1 MEKPEDLVWYI
12 ILSSVFTASI
22 VILFSAIFLRQLKIR
37 VKQRQEF
44 DRLLKEKE
52 LELINAVV
60 KAQEDERAEIARNLH
75 DDVGA
80 ILSLT
85 QQKISSTSNHLMD
98 MQANSNTIS
107 DLLEVAEMIDQSV
120 TKLRAITNGMLPHYL
135 LKFGLWRS
143 LERMFDQA
151 EKSIG
156 KPCII
161 TSEITGG
168 LKIEQ
173 RVEIQAYYIVAELIN
188 NIVKH
193 AKPNF
198 IDGKLEI
205 QLDFLVLTLKHDGV
219 AINQD
224 DYNYLLDRNIGI
236 GISSLAHRLSIID
249 GELNFNRFERG
260 GSVIIKIPYKNESKQ
275 SNGRKP

>member
-1 MEKPEDLVWYI
+1 MEIEKNLI
-12 ILSSVFTASI
+12 QLILSVLFTSALSAGL
-22 VILFSAIFLRQLKIR
+22 LFVLLSSYKKRKKLEEEHEHALR
-37 VKQRQEF
+37 
-44 DRLLKEKE
+44 EKE

-75 DDVGA
+75 DDVGS
-80 ILSLT
+80 ILSMT
-85 QQKISSTSNHLMD
+85 QQKISSTSNHLVD
-98 MQANSNTIS
+98 LQANSNTIS

-161 TSEITGG
+161 TSEIEGV

-205 QLDFLVLTLKHDGV
+205 QLNFLVLTLKHDGV

-224 DYNYLLDRNIGI
+224 DYNYLLNKNIGI

-275 SNGRKP
+275 SNWRQP

>member
-1 MEKPEDLVWYI
+1 MEKSENVVWYI
-12 ILSSVFTASI
+12 LASSGFTALVVIFFSII
-22 VILFSAIFLRQLKIR
+22 VIRQLR
-37 VKQRQEF
+37 LRSKQREEF

-75 DDVGA
+75 DDVGS
-80 ILSLT
+80 ILSMT
-85 QQKISSTSNHLMD
+85 QQKISNTSNHLMG
-98 MQANSNTIS
+98 MQANSDTIA

-143 LERMFDQA
+143 LERMFEQA

-161 TSEITGG
+161 TSDIKGG
-168 LKIEQ
+168 IQLEQ
-173 RVEIQAYYIVAELIN
+173 RMEIQVYYIVTELMN
-188 NIVKH
+188 NMMKH

-205 QLDFLVLTLKHDGV
+205 QLNFLVLTLKHDGV

-224 DYNYLLDRNIGI
+224 DYHYLLDKNIGI
-236 GISSLAHRLSIID
+236 GISSLAHRLSIIE

-260 GSVIIKIPYKNESKQ
+260 GSVTLKISYNNESKQ
-275 SNGRKP
+275 SN

>member
-1 MEKPEDLVWYI
+1 MERNLIVI
-12 ILSSVFTASI
+12 VISVLFTSGLSAGMVFVLLSSYKKRKKLEEEHERA
-22 VILFSAIFLRQLKIR
+22 LR
-37 VKQRQEF
+37 
-44 DRLLKEKE
+44 EKE

-205 QLDFLVLTLKHDGV
+205 QLNFLVLTLKHDGV

-224 DYNYLLDRNIGI
+224 DYNYLLNKNIGI

>member
-1 MEKPEDLVWYI
+1 MEIEKNLI
-12 ILSSVFTASI
+12 QLILSVLFTSALSAGL
-22 VILFSAIFLRQLKIR
+22 LFVLLSSYKKRKKLEEEHEHALR
-37 VKQRQEF
+37 
-44 DRLLKEKE
+44 EKE

-75 DDVGA
+75 DDVGS
-80 ILSLT
+80 ILSMT
-85 QQKISSTSNHLMD
+85 QQKISSTSNHLVD
-98 MQANSNTIS
+98 IQANSNTIS

-161 TSEITGG
+161 TSEIEGV

-205 QLDFLVLTLKHDGV
+205 QLNFLVLTLKHDGV

-224 DYNYLLDRNIGI
+224 DYNYLLNKNIGI

-275 SNGRKP
+275 SN

>member
-1 MEKPEDLVWYI
+1 MEKSGSIVWYI
-12 ILSSVFTASI
+12 LISSAFTAFIVAIFS
-22 VILFSAIFLRQLKIR
+22 VILYKQLKLR
-37 VKQRQEF
+37 SKQREEY

-80 ILSLT
+80 ILSMT

-151 EKSIG
+151 ERSIG

-161 TSEITGG
+161 TSEISGA

-173 RVEIQAYYIVAELIN
+173 RVEIQAYYIVTELMN

-249 GELNFNRFERG
+249 GELSFNRFERG
-260 GSVIIKIPYKNESKQ
+260 GSVIIKIPYKYESKQ
-275 SNGRKP
+275 SNRG

>member
-1 MEKPEDLVWYI
+1 MEIERNVIQL
-12 ILSSVFTASI
+12 ILSVLFTSGLSAGMVFVLLSSYKKRKKLEEEHERA
-22 VILFSAIFLRQLKIR
+22 LR
-37 VKQRQEF
+37 
-44 DRLLKEKE
+44 EKE

-161 TSEITGG
+161 TSEIEGV

-205 QLDFLVLTLKHDGV
+205 QLNFLVLTLKHDGV

-224 DYNYLLDRNIGI
+224 DYNYLLNKNIGI

-260 GSVIIKIPYKNESKQ
+260 GSVIIKIPYKNESK
-275 SNGRKP
+275 

>member
-1 MEKPEDLVWYI
+1 MEKSENVVWYI
-12 ILSSVFTASI
+12 FASSGFTALVVIFFSII
-22 VILFSAIFLRQLKIR
+22 VIRQLR
-37 VKQRQEF
+37 LRSKQREEF

-52 LELINAVV
+52 LEIINAVV

-75 DDVGA
+75 DDVGS
-80 ILSLT
+80 ILSMT
-85 QQKISSTSNHLMD
+85 QQKISNTSNHLMG
-98 MQANSNTIS
+98 MQANSDTIA

-161 TSEITGG
+161 TSDIKGG
-168 LKIEQ
+168 IQLEQ
-173 RVEIQAYYIVAELIN
+173 RMEIQVYYIVTELMN
-188 NIVKH
+188 NMVKH

-205 QLDFLVLTLKHDGV
+205 QLNFLVLTLKHDGV

-224 DYNYLLDRNIGI
+224 DYHYLLDKNIGI
-236 GISSLAHRLSIID
+236 GISSLAHRLSIIE
-249 GELNFNRFERG
+249 GKLNFNRFERG
-260 GSVIIKIPYKNESKQ
+260 GSVTLKIPYNNECKQ
-275 SNGRKP
+275 SN

>member
-1 MEKPEDLVWYI
+1 MEIEKNLIQLIFSVLFTSALSAGLVFVL
-12 ILSSVFTASI
+12 LSSYKKRKKLEEEHERA
-22 VILFSAIFLRQLKIR
+22 LR
-37 VKQRQEF
+37 
-44 DRLLKEKE
+44 EKE

-85 QQKISSTSNHLMD
+85 QQKISSTSNHLVD
-98 MQANSNTIS
+98 IQANSNTIS

-161 TSEITGG
+161 TSEITGV

-205 QLDFLVLTLKHDGV
+205 QLNFLVLTLKHDGV

-224 DYNYLLDRNIGI
+224 DYNYLLNKNIGI

-260 GSVIIKIPYKNESKQ
+260 GSVIIKIPYKNESK
-275 SNGRKP
+275 

>member
-1 MEKPEDLVWYI
+1 
-12 ILSSVFTASI
+12 
-22 VILFSAIFLRQLKIR
+22 
-37 VKQRQEF
+37 
-44 DRLLKEKE
+44 
-52 LELINAVV
+52 
-60 KAQEDERAEIARNLH
+60 
-75 DDVGA
+75 
-80 ILSLT
+80 
-85 QQKISSTSNHLMD
+85 
-98 MQANSNTIS
+98 
-107 DLLEVAEMIDQSV
+107 
-120 TKLRAITNGMLPHYL
+120 MLPHYL

-151 EKSIG
+151 ERSIG

-161 TSEITGG
+161 TSEISGA

-173 RVEIQAYYIVAELIN
+173 RVEIQAYYIVTELMN

-249 GELNFNRFERG
+249 GELSFNRFERG

-275 SNGRKP
+275 SNGRQP

>member
-1 MEKPEDLVWYI
+1 MEKSEDLVWYI
-12 ILSSVFTASI
+12 FVSSIFTISVVLVFSKLI
-22 VILFSAIFLRQLKIR
+22 HRQFKLRVLQN
-37 VKQRQEF
+37 EEH
-44 DRLLKEKE
+44 DRILKEKE
-52 LELINAVV
+52 LEMINAVV

-80 ILSLT
+80 ILSMT

-98 MQANSNTIS
+98 MQANSDTIS

-151 EKSIG
+151 ERSIG

-161 TSEITGG
+161 TSEISGA

-173 RVEIQAYYIVAELIN
+173 RVEIQAYYIVTELIN

-205 QLDFLVLTLKHDGV
+205 QLNSLVLTLKHDGV

-224 DYNYLLDRNIGI
+224 DYNFLLNKNIGI

-260 GSVIIKIPYKNESKQ
+260 GSVIIKIPYKNESK
-275 SNGRKP
+275 

>member
-1 MEKPEDLVWYI
+1 MEIEKNLMQLIFSVLFTSALSAGLVFVL
-12 ILSSVFTASI
+12 LSSFKKRKKLEEEHERA
-22 VILFSAIFLRQLKIR
+22 LR
-37 VKQRQEF
+37 
-44 DRLLKEKE
+44 EKE

-151 EKSIG
+151 ERSIG

-161 TSEITGG
+161 TSEISGA

-173 RVEIQAYYIVAELIN
+173 RVEIQAYYIVTELMN

-198 IDGKLEI
+198 IDGELEI

-249 GELNFNRFERG
+249 GELSFNRFERG
-260 GSVIIKIPYKNESKQ
+260 GSVIIKIPYKYESKQ
-275 SNGRKP
+275 SNGGQP

>member
-1 MEKPEDLVWYI
+1 MEIEKNLIQLIFSVLFTSALSAGLVFVL
-12 ILSSVFTASI
+12 LSSYKKRKKLEEEHERA
-22 VILFSAIFLRQLKIR
+22 LR
-37 VKQRQEF
+37 
-44 DRLLKEKE
+44 EKE

-85 QQKISSTSNHLMD
+85 QQKISSTSNHLVD
-98 MQANSNTIS
+98 IQANSNTIS

-161 TSEITGG
+161 TSEIEGV

-205 QLDFLVLTLKHDGV
+205 QLNFLVLTLKHDGV

-224 DYNYLLDRNIGI
+224 DYNYLLNKNIGI

-275 SNGRKP
+275 SN